1 MSIFLTKLCKL
12 FVCKSDCDSNCHSKC
27 FVAPKQ
33 LLFKIFSKKELNDD
47 NETECLSGKAYP
59 ATPSSFGRA
68 EMRAFKNLN

>member
-12 FVCKSDCDSNCHSKC
+12 FDCKSDCDSNCHSKC

-47 NETECLSGKAYP
+47 NE
-59 ATPSSFGRA
+59 
-68 EMRAFKNLN
+68 MRAFTNLN